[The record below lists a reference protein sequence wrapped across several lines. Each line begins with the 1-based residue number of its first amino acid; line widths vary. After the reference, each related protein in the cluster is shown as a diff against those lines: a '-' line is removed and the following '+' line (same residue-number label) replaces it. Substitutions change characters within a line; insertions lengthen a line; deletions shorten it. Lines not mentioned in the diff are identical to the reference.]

1 MTSGYSLHS
10 LPFCQCSAPLYGPVQ
25 LSRLPP
31 RALTATSTALK
42 NVDKVSFFEL
52 NGATGGPSRVVAA
65 VKYWPAAAPPPLV

>member
-10 LPFCQCSAPLYGPVQ
+10 LPSCQCSAPLYGPVQ

-31 RALTATSTALK
+31 RAFTATSTTALK

-52 NGATGGPSRVVAA
+52 NGATGGPSRVAA